1 MRFDRESHKIELRKR
16 NFPQIDE
23 KEKKTN
29 SKKTA
34 KVWPG
39 KAYPVGMEAVTSRM
53 TRLYKEKNENYLCK
67 GKMEKEARS
76 GEKISGP
83 QPLNNS
89 GLSFVS
95 TPKGEK

>member
-29 SKKTA
+29 SKKN
-34 KVWPG
+34 G
-39 KAYPVGMEAVTSRM
+39 KSLARQGLPCGNGSCDFENDTSLQR
-53 TRLYKEKNENYLCK
+53 KNENYLWK

-89 GLSFVS
+89 LASFRH
-95 TPKGEK
+95 